1 MNAVKAVKSV
11 SYYNVAGME
20 SATPFEGMNL
30 EVTRYTDGTTS
41 TSKVMK

>member
-1 MNAVKAVKSV
+1 
-11 SYYNVAGME
+11 VAGME

-30 EVTRYTDGTTS
+30 VVTRYTDGTTS